1 MKILLSPAK
10 SLDYK
15 TKVPTLRN
23 AQPVFGKDAAQ
34 INAVL
39 KQLTKKEVGAL
50 MHISDQL
57 ADLNYQRYEDF
68 RENFTAANA
77 RPAIYAFAGDVYT
90 GFDAYNLNTA
100 LLDQA
105 QETIRILSGM
115 YGYLRPLDLLQP
127 YRLEMGTSLPIGSHK
142 NLYEYWKNKIT
153 PSLNQE
159 ITKDELLVNLASTEY
174 FKVIDKKNQKGKLIT
189 PVFKDYKN
197 GKLKVISFYAKK
209 ARGTMARFLLENKVD
224 SLEGI
229 QSFALH
235 DYKFSLLETTN
246 QNEPVFIR

>member
-15 TKVPTLRN
+15 TKLPTSRGT
-23 AQPVFGKDAAQ
+23 QPIYAEDAAK
-34 INAVL
+34 INAKL
-39 KQLTKKEVGAL
+39 EQLSKKEVGAL

-57 ADLNYQRYEDF
+57 AELNFQRYKNF
-68 RENFTAANA
+68 QENFTNANA

-90 GFDAYNLNTA
+90 GFDAYNLNTE
-100 LLDQA
+100 LLDHA
-105 QETIRILSGM
+105 QDTIRILSGM

-127 YRLEMGTSLPIGSHK
+127 YRLEMGTSLPIDNHK

-153 PSLNQE
+153 SSLNQE
-159 ITKDELLVNLASTEY
+159 ITKEELLVNLASNEY
-174 FKVIDKKNQKGKLIT
+174 FKAIDKKNQEGKLIT

-197 GKLKVISFYAKK
+197 GHLKVISFYAKK
-209 ARGTMARFLLENKVD
+209 ARGTMARFLVQNKID
-224 SLEGI
+224 SLDGI
-229 QSFALH
+229 QGF
-235 DYKFSLLETTN
+235 DIDNYKFSVQETTN